1 MGNFIF
7 IIPEDWTQISSQA
20 IGEIGSPITDWVN
33 INDMNSLT
41 EALRLHNEIPQDMT
55 VWEAKFFNGEVLAVR
70 IG

>member
-1 MGNFIF
+1 MSEFIF
-7 IIPEDWTQISSQA
+7 IIPEGWTQISPETV
-20 IGEIGSPITDWVN
+20 GLIGSPIGEWIN

-41 EALRLHNEIPQDMT
+41 EALVTYNEIAQDMR